1 MVGKLP
7 SSSTDMMWKW
17 EHFSGVFVFEHG
29 LLSRTSNFAA
39 IPTARSIMYSTPRG
53 LPALVAAGRRQYLLP
68 LLPPRGN
75 IVWLVEMCQM
85 KQTLYILDRYQ
96 CDDGVK
102 PLD

>member
-17 EHFSGVFVFEHG
+17 EHFSCLCFPARIAQ
-29 LLSRTSNFAA
+29 LNFKF
-39 IPTARSIMYSTPRG
+39 PTNHTAPSIMYSTLRD

-68 LLPPRGN
+68 LLPPLGN
-75 IVWLVEMCQM
+75 IVWLVQMCQR
-85 KQTLYILDRYQ
+85 KQTLEYMLNRYQ
-96 CDDGVK
+96 CDDEVK